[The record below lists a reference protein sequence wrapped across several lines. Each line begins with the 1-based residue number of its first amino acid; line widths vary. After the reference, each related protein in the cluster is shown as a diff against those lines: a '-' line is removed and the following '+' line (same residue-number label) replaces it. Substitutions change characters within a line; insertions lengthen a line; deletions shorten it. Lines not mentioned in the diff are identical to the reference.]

1 MNQTRT
7 LLEQR
12 QAEIEDWQKAGG
24 IAAIILALIYVIGFI
39 VLLTSLRPIQDNGL
53 TAAEKIAFVL
63 DRKEAYQAWIFIIYV
78 FFGINLSLLVTALSQ
93 RWPNRAKI
101 RMQLASVFGFLWVG
115 LAIASGMITHIG
127 LQELSKLYL
136 TSPDQAALLWMMI
149 EIMQNGLGG
158 GVELVGGI
166 WVLLTTTVAQRV
178 NGLCKTINYL
188 GGVIGLAGI
197 LTAIPGWGV
206 LGAIFGLLQI
216 IWFTFLGLYLLR
228 TPATTK
234 QSN

>member
-7 LLEQR
+7 LLDER
-12 QAEIEDWQKAGG
+12 QAEIENWQKTGG
-24 IAAIILALIYVIGFI
+24 VAAIILALIYVIGFI
-39 VLLTSLRPIQDNGL
+39 VLLTSLRPIHSNDL
-53 TAAEKIAFVL
+53 AATEKIAFVL

-127 LQELSKLYL
+127 LQALSKLFL
-136 TSPDQAALLWMMI
+136 TSPEQAALLWMMI

-166 WVLLTTTVAQRV
+166 WVLLTTKVAQQV
-178 NGLCKTINYL
+178 NGLCKTINVL
-188 GGVIGLAGI
+188 GWVIGLVGI
-197 LTAIPGWGV
+197 LTVIPGWGV

-216 IWFTFLGLYLLR
+216 VWFTFLGLYLLR
-228 TPATTK
+228 TPTPIKT
-234 QSN
+234 S

>member
-12 QAEIEDWQKAGG
+12 QAETENWQKTGG
-24 IAAIILALIYVIGFI
+24 VAAIILALIYVIGFI
-39 VLLTSLRPIQDNGL
+39 VLLTSLRPIHSNDM
-53 TAAEKIAFVL
+53 TAEEKIAFVL

-93 RWPNRAKI
+93 RWPNWAKT

-127 LQELSKLYL
+127 LQALSKLFL

-166 WVLLTTTVAQRV
+166 WVLLITKVAQQV
-178 NGLCKTINYL
+178 NGLCKTINSL
-188 GGVIGLAGI
+188 GWVIGLAGI
-197 LTAIPGWGV
+197 LTVIPGWGA

-216 IWFTFLGLYLLR
+216 VWFTFLGLYLLR
-228 TPATTK
+228 TPASIK
-234 QSN
+234 NHN